1 MNRKTKTNGNI
12 VALSACTTSM
22 CKNVGTSDGGAAT
35 TDLAN
40 SKRVMSIELVTSRE
54 AEMTEGNWGRAIL
67 PRHVRTVATTM
78 PQRIEPRTRR
88 ACNTAVVNKP
98 MKNTIRSGDEKCV
111 FNFTAVPGSLII
123 TPACC
128 SPMNAM
134 NRPIPAA
141 IPFFILGLTEL
152 KISLRNPISDRIKK
166 NTPDTNTTPSATCQ
180 LLENPAAA
188 APGIAEKTKKK
199 FSPMPGACAIG

>member
-1 MNRKTKTNGNI
+1 MLVPNAAPATVPIASETIACFARGNLLSRMNPACSHTPINVPMASNVSMNRKTKTNGNI

-22 CKNVGTSDGGAAT
+22 CKNVGPSDGGAAT

-54 AEMTEGNWGRAIL
+54 AEMTEGNCGSAIL
-67 PRHVRTVATTM
+67 PTHVRTVATTM

-88 ACNTAVVNKP
+88 ECNTAIVNKP

-111 FNFTAVPGSLII
+111 FNFPAVPGSLII

-141 IPFFILGLTEL
+141 T
-152 KISLRNPISDRIKK
+152 R
-166 NTPDTNTTPSATCQ
+166 
-180 LLENPAAA
+180 
-188 APGIAEKTKKK
+188 
-199 FSPMPGACAIG
+199 FSYSG